1 MALGRSTSRDTLELD
16 LETSCPVLFSNV
28 LSRTADALVTETT
41 ATACVWCSSTDDVAD
56 FRDEPR
62 CSKCRDLEETITEA
76 RKFLGFY
83 GLRPLGG
90 SVECDDEEE
99 REHRVGARDA
109 YTELNRIRTSTP
121 APRAKRSAS
130 RSAAGTV
137 KSSAVKSGSTKP
149 AGDKASTATTS
160 PTRRNDVSRPDRAEL
175 LSRAEGLLNELTNID
190 ERLASAEQ
198 ESGLSAKARIAD
210 LTSRREYVL
219 RTLAALEKAQRA
231 MAPA

>member
-1 MALGRSTSRDTLELD
+1 MSVCDTLELES
-16 LETSCPVLFSNV
+16 ETSCPVLFSNV
-28 LSRTADALVTETT
+28 LSRTAEAVVTENT
-41 ATACVWCSSTDDVAD
+41 APPCEWCSSTDDVAD
-56 FRDEPR
+56 FRDEVR
-62 CSKCRDLEETITEA
+62 CGKCRELEVTITEA

-121 APRAKRSAS
+121 APRPKRSAS
-130 RSAAGTV
+130 RTSAAAV
-137 KSSAVKSGSTKP
+137 KSSGVKSGAVKS

-175 LSRAEGLLNELTNID
+175 LSRAEGLLNELTDID
-190 ERLASAEQ
+190 ARLAAAEQ

-231 MAPA
+231 MAPS

>member
-1 MALGRSTSRDTLELD
+1 MCDTLELES
-16 LETSCPVLFSNV
+16 ETSCPVLFSNV
-28 LSRTADALVTETT
+28 LSRTAEAVVTENT
-41 ATACVWCSSTDDVAD
+41 ATPCEWCSSTDDVAD
-56 FRDEPR
+56 FRDEVR
-62 CSKCRDLEETITEA
+62 CGKCRELEVTITEA

-121 APRAKRSAS
+121 APRPKRSAS
-130 RSAAGTV
+130 RTSAAAV
-137 KSSAVKSGSTKP
+137 KSSTVKPSAAKSGAVKS

-175 LSRAEGLLNELTNID
+175 LSRAEGLLNELTDID
-190 ERLASAEQ
+190 GRLAAAEQ

-231 MAPA
+231 MAPS

>member
-109 YTELNRIRTSTP
+109 YAELNRIRTSTP
-121 APRAKRSAS
+121 VARPKRSTSARKATAGSVSASTPKPVGAKAS
-130 RSAAGTV
+130 R
-137 KSSAVKSGSTKP
+137 
-149 AGDKASTATTS
+149 TTS
-160 PTRRNDVSRPDRAEL
+160 SPARQADVSRPDRDEL
-175 LSRAEGLLNELTNID
+175 VSRAEALLDELTDID
-190 ERLASAEQ
+190 ARLTQAEREG
-198 ESGLSAKARIAD
+198 GLSAKARVAD
-210 LTSRREYVL
+210 LTSRRSYVL

-231 MAPA
+231 MASA

>member
-1 MALGRSTSRDTLELD
+1 M
-16 LETSCPVLFSNV
+16 
-28 LSRTADALVTETT
+28 LSRTADALVTDNT
-41 ATACVWCSSTDDVAD
+41 ATPCVWCSSTDDVAD
-56 FRDEPR
+56 FRGDPR
-62 CSKCRDLEETITEA
+62 CSTCRGLEETITEA

-121 APRAKRSAS
+121 APRPKTRSTSRATTGAS
-130 RSAAGTV
+130 
-137 KSSAVKSGSTKP
+137 KSGSTKP

-175 LSRAEGLLNELTNID
+175 LSRAEGLLNELTDID

-210 LTSRREYVL
+210 LNSRREYVL